1 MRAPSNTSS
10 GSSPRARGLAP
21 RTPRAVEQDLLLD
34 GLVDH
39 ADRFFGMLFD
49 HTMEGVYSHPVY
61 GGNKDYVG
69 WDSVCYEGDVHGV
82 RFPGGED
89 ASADAEP
96 WRKFGGY
103 APDEMI
109 APGACPTGKSK

>member
-1 MRAPSNTSS
+1 M
-10 GSSPRARGLAP
+10 
-21 RTPRAVEQDLLLD
+21 QDLILEGLD
-34 GLVDH
+34 FQ
-39 ADRFFGMLFD
+39 ADPFFGALFD
-49 HTMEGVYSHPVY
+49 HTMEAVYGHPVY

-89 ASADAEP
+89 AADDAEP

-109 APGACPTGKSK
+109 APGMCPAPKRRRA